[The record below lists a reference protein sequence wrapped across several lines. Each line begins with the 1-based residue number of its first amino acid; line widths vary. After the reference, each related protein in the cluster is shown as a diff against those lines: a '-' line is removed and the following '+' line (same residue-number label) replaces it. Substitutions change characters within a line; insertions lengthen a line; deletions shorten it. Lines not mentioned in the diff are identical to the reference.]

1 MNFVTDVIQDDVA
14 VIRGDGRMNMLA
26 ASSLRRTIQ
35 SAMNTGASKLVLD
48 LSKVEF
54 LDTTSLGS
62 IVAGMKAAR
71 DIGGDLRITG
81 SGPQPALLLE
91 MSRLN
96 RILLSSADAQ
106 SAYSV

>member
-1 MNFVTDVIQDDVA
+1 MNFVTDVLHDDVA

-26 ASSLRRTIQ
+26 ASGLRRTIQ
-35 SAMNTGASKLVLD
+35 SAMSKGASRLVLD
-48 LSKVEF
+48 LSAVEF

-71 DIGGDLRITG
+71 DAGGDLRITAPR
-81 SGPQPALLLE
+81 PQPALLLE

-96 RILLSSADAQ
+96 QVLLSSVDAR
-106 SAYSV
+106 SAYSG